1 MSIYDF
7 KVKAVDGKEVSLEE
21 YKGKVLIIANTAS
34 KCGFT
39 PQYEDLQKLYEE
51 YKDQGLE
58 ILGFPCNQFAN
69 QEPGTSQEAQSFCTM
84 NYGVE
89 FPIFAKVDV
98 RGEGAIPLFKYLTE
112 KAPHEGF
119 DLDHPNSK
127 LIYSVLSDKF
137 PSYIHGNSIKWNFTK
152 FVVGRDGEV
161 LKRFET
167 HIEPRYMEEY
177 IQEVL

>member
-7 KVKAVDGKEVSLEE
+7 KVETVAGNEVSMKE
-21 YKGKVLIIANTAS
+21 YEGKVLIIANTAS

-39 PQYEDLQKLYEE
+39 PQYEDLQKLYSKYQE
-51 YKDQGLE
+51 DGLE

-69 QEPGTSQEAQSFCTM
+69 QEPGSSQDAQSFCTI

-98 RGEGAIPLFKYLTE
+98 RGENAIPLFKYLTS

-119 DLDHPNSK
+119 KLEDPNEK
-127 LIYSVLSDKF
+127 LVHSVLSKRF
-137 PSYIHGNSIKWNFTK
+137 PSFIHGNSIKWNFTK
-152 FVVGRDGEV
+152 FVVGRDGKV
-161 LKRFET
+161 LKRFEP
-167 HIEPRYMEEY
+167 HIQPGDMEEY
-177 IQEVL
+177 IKEVL